1 MAVSQKELLYHS
13 SPEASGWQQ
22 NSHQSLALIWMLG
35 VVCVLDSA
43 IISSLLTPI
52 KAEFGFSDEQMGRFS
67 SMFTLAGILGA
78 PIMGTL
84 DNRFSRKTV
93 LLIGATV
100 WSVASLSTG
109 LATGF
114 LGLLFWRVLTGT
126 VAPGW
131 LADLYRPRW
140 RNVFFSLYML
150 RNKIGTAAALAL
162 GSLLASEYGWRTAF
176 FVAGLPGIVLVLL
189 FFIAMSVQIWIPAY
203 LHRVFALTN
212 PQASGFLA
220 QVLLYTLPMGL
231 IGGYFSSLVLRQYR

>member
-1 MAVSQKELLYHS
+1 MAVSQKELLSDSYYQAL
-13 SPEASGWQQ
+13 PAAAGWQQ
-22 NSHQSLALIWMLG
+22 NSHLSLAFIWMLG

-67 SMFTLAGILGA
+67 SMFTLAGIIGA

-84 DNRFSRKTV
+84 ANRFSRKTV

-114 LGLLFWRVLTGT
+114 IGLLFLRVLTGFSDAAYST

-140 RNVFFSLYML
+140 RNVVFSLYML
-150 RNKIGTAAALAL
+150 RNKIGTAAARRFL
-162 GSLLASEYGWRTAF
+162 S
-176 FVAGLPGIVLVLL
+176 
-189 FFIAMSVQIWIPAY
+189 
-203 LHRVFALTN
+203 RVC
-212 PQASGFLA
+212 
-220 QVLLYTLPMGL
+220 QVLCWCCCCCA
-231 IGGYFSSLVLRQYR
+231 